1 MKMALFFIGL
11 EDRQLWMVWI
21 KIMLKIVKGIDKGG
35 SEVVTLQRKKVSIK
49 KRFNLPGRMRN
60 EKHNKNH

>member
-35 SEVVTLQRKKVSIK
+35 SEVVTLQRKK
-49 KRFNLPGRMRN
+49 
-60 EKHNKNH
+60 

>member
-1 MKMALFFIGL
+1 
-11 EDRQLWMVWI
+11 MVWI

-49 KRFNLPGRMRN
+49 
-60 EKHNKNH
+60 